1 MTEIFNKKSETG
13 KRRQLRRQMPKA
25 EVVLWTQ
32 LKGKKMQGYK
42 FRRQYGVGPYVL
54 DFYCPK
60 LRLAIEIDGDSHF
73 QTGAEEYDRDRQA
86 LIEKLGI
93 RFLRFTNLDVYKSL
107 NGVLEKVADTV
118 QRIEKDA
125 AAQPAQREKKPPLGP
140 LLRKEGI
147 KNR

>member
-1 MTEIFNKKSETG
+1 MTEIFNKKSETK
-13 KRRQLRRQMPKA
+13 KRKELRHQMSKA

-32 LKGKKMQGYK
+32 LKGKKMQGHK

-73 QTGAEEYDRDRQA
+73 QAGAEEYDRDRQA

-93 RFLRFTNLDVYKSL
+93 RFLRFTNLGVYESL
-107 NGVLEKVADTV
+107 NGVLEKVADAV
-118 QRIEKDA
+118 QRIKRDSTA
-125 AAQPAQREKKPPLGP
+125 SPGSK
-140 LLRKEGI
+140 
-147 KNR
+147 